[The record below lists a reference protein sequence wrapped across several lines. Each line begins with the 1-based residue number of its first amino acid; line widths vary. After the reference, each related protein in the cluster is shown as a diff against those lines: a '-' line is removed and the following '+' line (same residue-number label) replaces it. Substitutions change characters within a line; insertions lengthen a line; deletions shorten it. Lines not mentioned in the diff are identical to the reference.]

1 MADNG
6 KNLLASRPVRE
17 VTRTN
22 KPSLKLRVVRRFYRG
37 VTTNRK
43 ALEIVFHDL
52 EGGRIT
58 GVVKSM
64 HVKNYDNRFIQGRVY
79 AIRTNTYKVETNSGK
94 FLTAPHPFKIIINGV
109 TSVHDMPQESF
120 FPDFMFNF
128 RSFATLQDPNN
139 VDLTE
144 LFDIIGK
151 VVEIHAAQER
161 EIDFKIV
168 RLIEIVLEDLSGQQL
183 NCTLWGDSVDE
194 ILFFESNIKSGPP
207 ILILQFCRA
216 KLYRDRVGLSTSFD
230 TTQLHSLET
239 LPAIVDFKSQLR
251 DDDVD
256 HAKSVSRG
264 SLTSF
269 RVEYDDL
276 ANGKITCNSVETIFA
291 VDEPSTFWVCAMI
304 GSIVGD
310 WSYLACP
317 KCNKKMEPVGK
328 EYICDGCYKSHKTGI
343 HRYKLHLDVVDQT
356 ANVTIL
362 IWDREA
368 EKLIGRPCQELRE
381 EYIENLKSDKTDLPT
396 DLNKLVD
403 QTILFKVKVERK
415 NLHKENAF
423 FQITR
428 LVTDTSIVSKYNQ
441 FTTQAESEA
450 DFYTLMLN
458 EDMNFGGRT
467 SEDEV
472 STPVKK
478 VFDTK
483 RDGDRSCTNKTLDFG
498 EEGVGSSTAKF
509 DRQPSMTKKQY
520 MRKFVVQDDD
530 EDDKFEADPKSG

>member
-6 KNLLASRPVRE
+6 KNLLDSRPVRE

-22 KPSLKLRVVRRFYRG
+22 RPSLKLRVVRRFYRG
-37 VTTNRK
+37 VSTTKK
-43 ALEIVFHDL
+43 ALEIIFHDL

-64 HVKNYDNRFIQGRVY
+64 HLKNYDNRFIQGRVY

-94 FLTAPHPFKIIINGV
+94 FLTAPHEFKIIINGV

-128 RSFATLQDPNN
+128 RSFSTLQDPNN

-144 LFDIIGK
+144 LFDIFGK

-161 EIDFKIV
+161 EIDFKVV

-183 NCTLWGDSVDE
+183 SCTLWGDYVDE

-216 KLYRDRVGLSTSFD
+216 KLYRD
-230 TTQLHSLET
+230 
-239 LPAIVDFKSQLR
+239 
-251 DDDVD
+251 DDVS
-256 HAKSVSRG
+256 HAQSVSRG

-291 VDEPSTFWVCAMI
+291 VDEPSTFWVCVMI

-317 KCNKKMEPVGK
+317 KCNKKMEPMGK
-328 EYICDGCYKSHKTGI
+328 EYICDGCYKSHKTGT

-362 IWDREA
+362 LWDREA
-368 EKLIGRPCQELRE
+368 ENLIGRPCQELRE

-396 DLNKLVD
+396 HLNNLVD

-415 NLHKENAF
+415 NLHKENAS
-423 FQITR
+423 FQVTR
-428 LVTDTSIVSKYNQ
+428 LVNDTSIVSKYNQ
-441 FTTQAESEA
+441 FTAEAESEA

-498 EEGVGSSTAKF
+498 EEGVGSSTAKI
-509 DRQPSMTKKQY
+509 DRHPSMTKKQY

-530 EDDKFEADPKSG
+530 EDNFEADPKSG

>member
-1 MADNG
+1 MGDNE
-6 KNLLASRPVRE
+6 KSLLASRPVKE
-17 VTRTN
+17 VTRTQR
-22 KPSLKLRVVRRFYRG
+22 PSLKLRVVRRFYRD
-37 VTTNRK
+37 VSTTK
-43 ALEIVFHDL
+43 KSLEIVFHDL

-64 HVKNYDNRFIQGRVY
+64 HLKNYDSRFIQGRVY
-79 AIRTNTYKVETNSGK
+79 AIRTNTYKVETNSG
-94 FLTAPHPFKIIINGV
+94 N
-109 TSVHDMPQESF
+109 F

-128 RSFATLQDPNN
+128 RSFSTLQDPNN

-144 LFDIIGK
+144 LFDVIDK

-161 EIDFKIV
+161 EIDYKVV

-183 NCTLWGDSVDE
+183 SCTLWGDYVDE
-194 ILFFESNIKSGPP
+194 ILFFEANIKSGPP
-207 ILILQFCRA
+207 IIILHFVGQNCIE
-216 KLYRDRVGLSTSFD
+216 VGLSTSFD
-230 TTQLHSLET
+230 TTQIHSLET
-239 LPAIVDFKSQLR
+239 LPAIVEFKSQLR

-256 HAKSVSRG
+256 HAKSISRG

-276 ANGKITCNSVETIFA
+276 ANGKITCSSVETIFA
-291 VDEPSTFWVCAMI
+291 VDEPSTFWVCAII

-328 EYICDGCYKSHKTGI
+328 EYICDGCYKSHKTGT
-343 HRYKLHLDVVDQT
+343 HRYKLQLEVLDQT

-362 IWDREA
+362 LWDREA

-381 EYIENLKSDKTDLPT
+381 E
-396 DLNKLVD
+396 
-403 QTILFKVKVERK
+403 K

-423 FQITR
+423 FQVTR
-428 LVTDTSIVSKYNQ
+428 LVTDTSIVSKYTQ
-441 FTTQAESEA
+441 FTAEAESEA

-467 SEDEV
+467 SEDYV

-483 RDGDRSCTNKTLDFG
+483 TDGDRSCTNKTLDFG
-498 EEGVGSSTAKF
+498 EEGVGSSTTKF
-509 DRQPSMTKKQY
+509 DRHPSMTKKQY

-530 EDDKFEADPKSG
+530 EDDHHEADPKSG